1 MVALDGVSG
10 NQPATASFKQ
20 LEKILDIDLGIFHSK
35 HQHGAVGAASS
46 ADMLAPLG
54 AVLASLNECSLG
66 KLLQAAKPFAVYCEG
81 FKHDLLYLPRGQSR
95 QALPEDMQAT
105 GKLLVKT
112 MYRKQLRTL
121 YGIAHVQKSTF

>member
-46 ADMLAPLG
+46 ADMLAPLA
-54 AVLASLNECSLG
+54 AVLASTE
-66 KLLQAAKPFAVYCEG
+66 Q
-81 FKHDLLYLPRGQSR
+81 YLPPSTSAAWASYCRQQSR
-95 QALPEDMQAT
+95 LQSTAKASSTICCICPVASQGRHYLKICRRQASCWSKPC
-105 GKLLVKT
+105 
-112 MYRKQLRTL
+112 
-121 YGIAHVQKSTF
+121 IASN